1 MSRYTDNTRRMHWIN
16 SVAMID
22 TVNAFLFLEKYVNQ
36 PKVIIINTYATHQ
49 VQYNIHKHADEPH
62 TKYEIK
68 IQLEKMN

>member
-1 MSRYTDNTRRMHWIN
+1 
-16 SVAMID
+16 MID
-22 TVNAFLFLEKYVNQ
+22 TVNAFLFLETYVNQ
-36 PKVIIINTYATHQ
+36 PKVIIINTSATHQ